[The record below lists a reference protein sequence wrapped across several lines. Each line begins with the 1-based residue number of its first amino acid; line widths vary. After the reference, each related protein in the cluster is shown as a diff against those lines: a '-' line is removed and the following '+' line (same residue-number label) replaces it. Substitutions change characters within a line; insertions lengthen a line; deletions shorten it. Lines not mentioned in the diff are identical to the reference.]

1 MAESKQMPKG
11 ERDQAL
17 SEIEIEPDAWDRFK
31 SMVHRMAHKPK
42 PKSDARDKAT
52 PRRRKASE

>member
-31 SMVHRMAHKPK
+31 SMVHKMAHKAK
-42 PKSDARDKAT
+42 PAK
-52 PRRRKASE
+52 PRRKPDAERK